1 MAEVSCTN
9 TFSVEETSKMAAA
22 DQALL
27 KNSNSSLFGDIESL
41 RCDRCKSKKR
51 KAAVVCVDCGDL
63 ILCNECNR
71 KVHQEEENQH
81 HQFHDL
87 RNKISN
93 PQQEN
98 PAKTNGS
105 MNHKKN
111 NSVAKL
117 DITQN
122 DKPLSLLLIDSSEKL
137 QVKLNFIY

>member
-1 MAEVSCTN
+1 MAEVACTN
-9 TFSVEETSKMAAA
+9 SFSVEETSKMAAA

-27 KNSNSSLFGDIESL
+27 KGSNSSLFGDIESL

-71 KVHQEEENQH
+71 KVHQEEDNLQ

-87 RNKISN
+87 RNKISTP
-93 PQQEN
+93 PQEKFSN
-98 PAKTNGS
+98 AKL
-105 MNHKKN
+105 NHKKN
-111 NSVAKL
+111 NSIAKL

-122 DKPLSLLLIDSSEKL
+122 DKPESLLLIDSSEKL
-137 QVKLNFIY
+137 QVYI